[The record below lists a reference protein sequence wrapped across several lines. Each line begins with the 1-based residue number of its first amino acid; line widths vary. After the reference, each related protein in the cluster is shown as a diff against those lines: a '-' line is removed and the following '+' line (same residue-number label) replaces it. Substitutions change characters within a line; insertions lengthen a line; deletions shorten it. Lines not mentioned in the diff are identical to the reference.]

1 MPFEFYDNF
10 QNLLQQR
17 EESRYSKNLA
27 AVTLANLCAI
37 IEVDGQKGNYLQ
49 TPARTMNYVID
60 TTRT

>member
-37 IEVDGQKGNYLQ
+37 IEVDEQKGNYLQ